1 MLLKPEASV
10 GNEHPP
16 RSPSRRIHS
25 SGSHGPSEVV
35 TYQIRVTS
43 FHRIASRDRLGC
55 SQAISSGVIISRE
68 PLETPGFGSHGSTR
82 ATRQHSPKRPA
93 TSQPDRSPST
103 IIATPPAVKTGDT
116 TSVNA
121 LTASPSRR
129 QESNASTSSLA
140 ESRIRPHVPCRGIG
154 VQNSGGA
161 GRDVENED

>member
-1 MLLKPEASV
+1 
-10 GNEHPP
+10 
-16 RSPSRRIHS
+16 
-25 SGSHGPSEVV
+25 
-35 TYQIRVTS
+35 
-43 FHRIASRDRLGC
+43 
-55 SQAISSGVIISRE
+55 
-68 PLETPGFGSHGSTR
+68 TPGFGSHGSTR
-82 ATRQHSPKRPA
+82 ATRRHRPKKPA

-161 GRDVENED
+161 GRDVENEDRISAGLMETEQCLRGVCERSDRAAIGRRDHQSPRAHGGSRGIVSLQLQEDRNRDLVL